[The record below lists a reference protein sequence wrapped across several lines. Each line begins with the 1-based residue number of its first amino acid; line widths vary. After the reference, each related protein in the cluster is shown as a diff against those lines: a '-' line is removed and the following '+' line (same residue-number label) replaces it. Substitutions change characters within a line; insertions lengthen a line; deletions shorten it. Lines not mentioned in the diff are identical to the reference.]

1 MIQKFCRRIII
12 LMNLSPMLSSDDE
25 EQVVSVVRLFKVKN
39 TAPLP
44 VSYTF
49 QKWTTLMISVM

>member
-1 MIQKFCRRIII
+1 MIQRFCRRIII

-39 TAPLP
+39 TAPLL

-49 QKWTTLMISVM
+49 QKSTTLMISVM